1 MPRSITSTAPAI
13 RIFPDFKGS
22 KELLSARNGISTW
35 SISTT
40 PSSGSRCLV
49 RGHRLRVFERAAGF
63 EIGGDAGRTEHM
75 AAEIDLEP
83 GFGHSQADH
92 LIGIDAVH
100 RVFRQPA
107 RLADRRAE
115 EGGLAVVADAGRG
128 EISSRTVR
136 ASDAPAF
143 RDACRLSRVAAPTS
157 ACRRNSSPRC
167 A

>member
-1 MPRSITSTAPAI
+1 MPV
-13 RIFPDFKGS
+13 
-22 KELLSARNGISTW
+22 ARNTW
-35 SISTT
+35 
-40 PSSGSRCLV
+40 
-49 RGHRLRVFERAAGF
+49 
-63 EIGGDAGRTEHM
+63 
-75 AAEIDLEP
+75 EP

-143 RDACRLSRVAAPTS
+143 RVESRKGISPPRAPRS
-157 ACRRNSSPRC
+157 VPDPLGSYDSRGWAR
-167 A
+167 